1 MSISVPE
8 EKAEREDDAKQ
19 EKAEGEDGKAE
30 EEAATPMEGTHQESN
45 PPVGRPYFVPFKD
58 ELTRLGIEDMIDFM
72 TEGDPTEQD
81 VREIQRLWLPNPSLT
96 PQKKR
101 PYVQRDFRTFITPL
115 TYAEMDRMGMSRPI
129 EGDKTKEGLYAR
141 HCRMREQQKREQL
154 QNRKYEAQ
162 KKAYEEILGPMPRA
176 VESDSAEAEEED
188 EAEETTTT
196 TEEPPQKSPD
206 RIRVPAV
213 RLASGDKYPA
223 QNVKVPKCMRDPIM
237 FNWGPSPV
245 TAALFN
251 GIARSAPG
259 NRGHFVSGVAPV
271 MEIPEAGRTE
281 TTAVS
286 TEHTESTTVSVEHA
300 ETTTVSM
307 ESTEE
312 AEMALTKKREKAVNM
327 RERTDVVNVLQ
338 CPINR
343 GVMRYPVMLSCCGNH
358 IGLNGIL
365 LLRNS
370 GKAECPICRNQL
382 ELAGGFD
389 RTLQSYGMSL
399 KIPQDEYDQEPDPWL
414 QFRCP
419 VSLGIMRYPM
429 RTHCCS
435 VTMECEVF
443 IDHFEKHGTCAFCKM
458 TTRPPNALNVTLGTL
473 IDAHVA
479 RNDICHERDQVPNIL
494 RRLRRCMAPGKKMEG
509 RDSMQVGVSPA
520 DPHSFAVYTDDSRTK
535 YECAR
540 LVLAGPYIVE
550 LLCQYEKRIAQTGRN
565 SLIWADCDEETK
577 QRLLYFV
584 AGAYDEIVEESRK
597 TLHRVLLDRCSNS
610 DARERTPHV
619 FACIRLFSDAM
630 GRMLVS
636 EVLKY
641 IEVGT
646 MNAQKRWPRKGTK
659 MYPPAVNQTGSIV
672 ALLRSKEEMLMPL
685 LDLGPFVSS
694 ALIHPTWADV
704 WIMLLENNYPV
715 GHICMVLAENGEVDT
730 ANQIGR
736 LLNDVPNAYSQY
748 ARPVFGSLSR
758 VTVAPA
764 RDPVP
769 SRVPAPREPVT
780 FDRHDGVPEMP
791 SDCARRALAHAY
803 LNAAGIR
810 ARNYVS
816 TATHERKWRE
826 MRSGTVTRIVH
837 FVAGAVEKI
846 VESMNAHG
854 LEKATSCSFRMDAFG
869 ERDYEETMKYYS
881 ELWNDKPA
889 IFVLECIKEGV
900 IKAQKRWPDMGTKL
914 YQPTAAQKDE
924 IIPLLRANHALLLQE
939 LEIAPLKRVGTVEPP
954 WADVWSVLLNMG
966 YPLGHICC
974 VLAANGKANVANQI
988 ASIMGDDPDTYAAP
1002 VIRNQLLSILLS
1014 EGDYPGRTNP
1024 RRTVFRTVADGNVR
1038 PSPSARTDAFAIEL

>member
-1 MSISVPE
+1 MNHSMPE
-8 EKAEREDDAKQ
+8 ADAEHEDDAKQ
-19 EKAEGEDGKAE
+19 EKAEEDDSKAE
-30 EEAATPMEGTHQESN
+30 EESVASMEETHQESK
-45 PPVGRPYFVPFKD
+45 PPLRRPYIVPLKD
-58 ELTRLGIEDMIDFM
+58 EMTRLGIQDAIDFM
-72 TEGDPTEQD
+72 LSGDTTELD
-81 VREIQRLWLPNPSLT
+81 VRDIQSSSGQGHRGTSQTKRLFSVPH
-96 PQKKR
+96 KKR
-101 PYVQRDFRTFITPL
+101 PFLTPL
-115 TYAEMDRMGMSRPI
+115 TYAEMDDMGMSRPI
-129 EGDKTKEGLYAR
+129 EGEKT
-141 HCRMREQQKREQL
+141 RESLHDRYHRAKAERKQEQL
-154 QNRKYEAQ
+154 QKRAQ
-162 KKAYEEILGPMPRA
+162 EKALRQWMG
-176 VESDSAEAEEED
+176 VSKSDSDEEEETVEE
-188 EAEETTTT
+188 EATTT

-223 QNVKVPKCMRDPIM
+223 QYV
-237 FNWGPSPV
+237 
-245 TAALFN
+245 
-251 GIARSAPG
+251 
-259 NRGHFVSGVAPV
+259 
-271 MEIPEAGRTE
+271 EIPKFMRTLM
-281 TTAVS
+281 TMRTDTATVS

-300 ETTTVSM
+300 EPTTVSM

-370 GKAECPICRNQL
+370 GMAECPICRNPL
-382 ELAGGFD
+382 ELAGGLD

-443 IDHFEKHGTCAFCKM
+443 IDHFKKHGTCAFCKM
-458 TTRPPNALNVTLGTL
+458 MTRPPNVLNVTLGTL

-479 RNDICHERDQVPNIL
+479 RNDICHERDEVPNIL
-494 RRLRRCMAPGKKMEG
+494 KKLRGCTAQKKKTSEHA
-509 RDSMQVGVSPA
+509 SLQVDVSPV
-520 DPHSFAVYTDDSRTK
+520 DPHAFPVYADDSRTK

-550 LLCQYEKRIAQTGRN
+550 LLYQYEKRIAQTGRN

-597 TLHRVLLDRCSNS
+597 TLNRVLPDRRSNS
-610 DARERTPHV
+610 DAREQTPHV
-619 FACIRLFSDAM
+619 FAYVRLFSETV
-630 GRMLVS
+630 GHMLVS
-636 EVLKY
+636 EVLKC

-659 MYPPAVNQTGSIV
+659 IYPPGVHQTGSIV

-685 LDLGPFVSS
+685 LDLGPFGSS
-694 ALIHPTWADV
+694 NLIHPTWADV
-704 WIMLLENNYPV
+704 WINLLANDYPV
-715 GHICMVLAENGEVDT
+715 GHICMILAENGEVDT

-736 LLNDVPNAYSQY
+736 LLNDVPNVYSQY
-748 ARPVFGSLSR
+748 ARPRLGPVLR
-758 VTVAPA
+758 ATVAPA

-769 SRVPAPREPVT
+769 LRVSAPRDPVT
-780 FDRHDGVPEMP
+780 FLRHDGVPEMP

-816 TATHERKWRE
+816 TASHERTWRE
-826 MRSGTVTRIVH
+826 IRSGTVMRICH

-854 LEKATSCSFRMDAFG
+854 LETATSCSFRMDAFG

-1014 EGDYPGRTNP
+1014 EGDYPDRTNP